1 MPTLSQ
7 NITNTITYLDEIRDA
22 IINTGVGMSN
32 NELVANYDRWINRL
46 MPMIL
51 NVKVPATEFPDTG
64 GTLGVL
70 ITSNCEWVIDVNAPW
85 VTVTVLTGE
94 LNEGDA
100 TITLQTE
107 ENRDTDR
114 TALLTIATPN
124 NAITHSFTLTQP
136 RSPDTLDISPETVQL
151 SNRPGDSKPVTVLS
165 NSYWTAS
172 VTGPF
177 TIDKTSGV
185 PNTGSIINVTSTQ
198 ENDAAGKL
206 TIVTDYDKL
215 TKVVQIVQQ
224 Q

>member
-46 MPMIL
+46 IPMIL
-51 NVKVPATEFPDTG
+51 NVKVPETEFDDMG
-64 GTLGVL
+64 GDLGVL
-70 ITSNCEWVIDVNAPW
+70 ITSNCEWTIDVNASW
-85 VTVTVLTGE
+85 ITVTVLSGE
-94 LNEGDA
+94 LNKEDA
-100 TITLQTE
+100 TIALHTE
-107 ENRDTDR
+107 ENRDVPR

-136 RSPDTLDISPETVQL
+136 RSPDTLTVSPETIQL

-172 VTGPF
+172 VSGPF
-177 TIDKTSGV
+177 TIDKTSGI
-185 PNTGSIINVTSTQ
+185 PNTGSVINVTSTQ
-198 ENDAAGKL
+198 EYDAAGKL

-215 TKVVQIVQQ
+215 TKTIQIVQQ